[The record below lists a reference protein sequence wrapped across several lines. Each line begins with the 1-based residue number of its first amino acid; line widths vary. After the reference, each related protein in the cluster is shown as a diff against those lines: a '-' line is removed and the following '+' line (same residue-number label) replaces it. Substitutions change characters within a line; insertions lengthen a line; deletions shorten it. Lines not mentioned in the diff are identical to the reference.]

1 MHTLPLAKI
10 DALIDKVDGRDTP
23 GSVVAVYHKGEIVYQ
38 RAVGMSDLERNVP
51 LTCESVFDIGSTGK
65 QFTAMIIAL
74 LESRGKLA
82 QSDEVRQY
90 IAELPAYEYPVT
102 VRHLLHH
109 TSGLKDYID
118 LLLLSGRDL
127 DNHYS
132 EAEILELVCQQQS
145 LNFRPGDEYL
155 YSNTG
160 YFLLGVIAERITGKT
175 LRQLLHEMIFQ
186 PLGMASSD
194 CNDDATRIVHNR
206 AVSYRIGADGHYS
219 IALSPSSGFGD
230 GPVLTTV
237 RDFSRWDQ
245 NFYDDHLGGGQ
256 DVIAKML
263 ETVELN
269 DGTRLNYALGLFIES
284 YRGLRT
290 VGHPGGWAGYRT
302 DYMQFPDQR
311 LAVIECS
318 NQRKPNAPRL
328 TTKIADMLLDG
339 IFPESEKEKAQD
351 YGGTVSTED
360 RIKKITGC
368 YFNSQ
373 RGTMV
378 EIIHAEGAF
387 FLKIDGK
394 SLQLEPVTPLSFK
407 TVESTFTTFVELD
420 ADLPEPAL
428 RVIQE
433 LGGPVPD
440 EYKKM
445 QAATDGG
452 PLQEYEGIYVSR
464 ELDAQFSIS
473 VRNGQLVLASKF
485 STGERLRQI
494 FGDIFTTPSFDMRF
508 TRKDS
513 QVRGFVVSTPRAWN
527 LPFERKLDTICL

>member
-10 DALIDKVDGRDTP
+10 DALIDKIDGRDTP
-23 GSVVAVYHKGEIVYQ
+23 GSVVAVYYKGEIVYQ
-38 RAVGMSDLERNVP
+38 RAAGMSDLERNVP

-74 LESRGKLA
+74 LESRGRLSP
-82 QSDEVRQY
+82 SDEVRQY

-102 VRHLLHH
+102 VRHLFHH
-109 TSGLKDYID
+109 TSGLKDYVD
-118 LLLLSGRDL
+118 LLFLSGRDL
-127 DNHYS
+127 DNCYS
-132 EAEILELVCQQQS
+132 EAEILELVCRQQS

-186 PLGMASSD
+186 PLGMESSD
-194 CNDDATRIVHNR
+194 CNDDATRIIHNR
-206 AVSYRIGADGHYS
+206 AVSYRCGADGQYS

-237 RDFSRWDQ
+237 KDFFRWDQ
-245 NFYDDHLGGGQ
+245 NFYNDRLGGGQ
-256 DVIAKML
+256 NVIAKML

-269 DGTRLNYALGLFIES
+269 DGTKLNYALGLFIES

-290 VGHPGGWAGYRT
+290 IGHPGGWAGYRT
-302 DYMQFPDQR
+302 DYLQFPDQR

-318 NQRKPNAPRL
+318 NQREPNALRL
-328 TTKIADMLLDG
+328 TTKIADILLDG
-339 IFPESEKEKAQD
+339 VFPESEKEEATDCQ
-351 YGGTVSTED
+351 GVVFTED

-368 YFNSQ
+368 YLNSQ
-373 RGTMV
+373 RGTIV
-378 EIIHAEGAF
+378 EIIHAEGTY

-394 SLQLEPVTPLSFK
+394 SLKLEPVTPSSFK
-407 TVESTFTTFVELD
+407 TVESTFTTFIELD
-420 ADLPEPAL
+420 ADLPEPTL

-433 LGGPVPD
+433 LGSPIPD
-440 EYKKM
+440 EYKKTEAM
-445 QAATDGG
+445 TDGE
-452 PLQEYEGIYVSR
+452 PLQDYEGIYVSR

-473 VRNGQLVLASKF
+473 VQNGQLVLAAKF
-485 STGERLRQI
+485 SKGERLGKISR
-494 FGDIFTTPSFDMRF
+494 DIFSSPSFDMRF

-513 QVRGFVVSTPRAWN
+513 QVHGFAVSTQRAWN
-527 LPFERKLDTICL
+527 LPFERKLDTTSL